1 MGINLTTN
9 SAMSYNVLYVMFA
22 RILSK
27 KIQMVKLSIWNIHS
41 GDKDIAPPMEAM
53 GLLGV
58 VAVKD

>member
-1 MGINLTTN
+1 MGVNLTTN
-9 SAMSYNVLYVMFA
+9 SAMSGNVMYVMCA
-22 RILSK
+22 RNLSE

-53 GLLGV
+53 GLLGA